1 MNTADQIEKLNDLRK
16 SGAIS
21 EEEYQDAKEALLKNY
36 KSVNE
41 KMKGVMDG
49 ISTDTNTWGMILHL
63 SQFCGYVVPLA
74 GIVVPILLWQMKK
87 DDSPLIDQHGRI
99 VVNWVITAYIL
110 GLLFG
115 LLCFI
120 LIGIPLLFV
129 LGVLA
134 VVFPIVGAV
143 KALNGVAWVYPCS
156 IPFFRVEGG
165 RMDIQK

>member
-16 SGAIS
+16 SGALS
-21 EEEYQDAKEALLKNY
+21 DKEYQEAKEALLKNY

-49 ISTDTNTWGMILHL
+49 ISTDANTWGMILHL
-63 SQFCGYVVPLA
+63 SQLCGYLIPLA
-74 GIVVPILLWQMKK
+74 GLAVPILLWQIKK
-87 DDSPLIDQHGRI
+87 NESPLIDLHGRI
-99 VVNWVITAYIL
+99 VVNWIITAFIL
-110 GLLFG
+110 GIVFG

-120 LIGIPLLFV
+120 LVGFPLLFV

-143 KALNGVAWVYPCS
+143 KALNGEAWIYPCS
-156 IPFFRVEGG
+156 IPFFRVERGG
-165 RMDIQK
+165 MDIRK